1 LDVVGINVLGK
12 LKLGTKFLLVVGTV
26 VAVVISSFF
35 VWEYKE
41 LEKHIISGVEKQAEI
56 AFEQIVITRQ
66 WSADYGGVYVEKR
79 AGVESNPYLREIGIN
94 PDIID
99 IEGKKYTLKN
109 PALMTREISSYAEA
123 KGIHQFHITSLK
135 LINPNNAPDEFERQ
149 ALEKFENGIKSVSQI
164 TIKKGTPVFQYMAP
178 IYVEEACLK
187 CHGHLGYNVGDIAG
201 GISVFVPMQEAYLAI
216 QNTKR
221 NLFFLAAAIILVLE
235 ASLYLSIKKMV
246 TKPLEKLTRGAEEIG
261 KSNLDYRL
269 EIESSDEI
277 GRLAGAF
284 NDMSSKLKKSHEDIK
299 HKAEQIA
306 LMRDIDKAILSTM
319 RIDKMVPAILGKI
332 NSVISCDYAHV
343 AILDEKNRDFY
354 VIGSSAENKA
364 SISCFKIPF
373 EQASQCPVLR
383 DKKPM
388 ICGDITQE
396 NPCSACIFNLKIVE
410 EGARSTLIVPLL
422 AGERVLGLL
431 HLGSLTNDAFNEEH
445 MAIAQ
450 ELANQLAVALENARL
465 IEELNNAYKKLEE
478 NYLDLKEIDR
488 VKNDIIANVSHE
500 LRTPLTIVKGF
511 IEIAMEEE
519 DKEERNELLS
529 MCRKALFKQN
539 RIIDDLINVSE
550 FEKKEYKIKFE
561 NVDLEHVI
569 HIAKEEIKSYALE
582 KDITIKTSVEE
593 SLPDIKADFEALKH
607 AITNLLDNAI
617 KFNRK
622 GGEVV
627 IEARRKDNAIEVCIA
642 DTGIGIPKDKIPKLF
657 TPLYQINATTTR
669 KFGGTGMGLAVV
681 KRIIEAHGGKVW
693 VESEEGKG
701 SRFCFTLPIQR

>member
-1 LDVVGINVLGK
+1 MVGINVPGK

-26 VAVVISSFF
+26 VAVVISSIF

-41 LEKHIISGVEKQAEI
+41 LEKHIIGGVEKQAEI

-66 WSADYGGVYVEKR
+66 WSADYGGVYVEKK
-79 AGVESNPYLREIGIN
+79 AGVESNQYLLEIGIN
-94 PDIID
+94 PDITD

-123 KGIHQFHITSLK
+123 RGIHQFHITSLK

-221 NLFFLAAAIILVLE
+221 NLFFFAAAIILVLE

-261 KSNLDYRL
+261 KGNLDYKL
-269 EIESSDEI
+269 EIEESSDEI
-277 GRLAGAF
+277 GKLAGAF
-284 NDMSSKLKKSHEDIK
+284 NYMSSKLKKSHEEIK
-299 HKAEQIA
+299 LKAKQIA

-319 RIDKMVPAILGKI
+319 RIDKMVPAIIKKI
-332 NSVISCDYAHV
+332 NSVISCDYVHV
-343 AILDEKNRDFY
+343 AILDEKGREFY
-354 VIGSSAENKA
+354 VIGSSVENK
-364 SISCFKIPF
+364 SPISCSKIPF
-373 EQASQCPVLR
+373 ERASQCPVLR

-388 ICGDITQE
+388 ICGDIAKE
-396 NPCSACIFNLKIVE
+396 NPCSMCTFGSKITE
-410 EGARSTLIVPLL
+410 EGVRSTLIVPLL
-422 AGERVLGLL
+422 AGERTLGLL
-431 HLGSLTNDAFNEEH
+431 HLASLTTDAFNEEH

-450 ELANQLAVALENARL
+450 EIANQLAVALENARL
-465 IEELNNAYKKLEE
+465 IEELNDAYKKLEE

-488 VKNDIIANVSHE
+488 VKTDIIANVSHE

-511 IEIAMEEE
+511 IEIAMEED

-550 FEKKEYKIKFE
+550 FEKKEYKLKFE

-569 HIAKEEIKSYALE
+569 QIAKEEIKSYALE
-582 KDITIKTSVEE
+582 KDINIKTSVEE
-593 SLPDIKADFEALKH
+593 SIPDIKADFEALKH

-627 IEARRKDNAIEVCIA
+627 IEARQKGNVIEVCIA